1 MVGNLLGIPSI
12 LRIIVAMLPPFGAF
26 QPAAMKIFRK
36 LFPFVCLFLALSA
49 ALAADFQP
57 DPATVQRFGAGFR
70 YPQAGWTVVHIEGAP
85 YERGVQHGRLLAP
98 EIAGYIRALATDC
111 KPEAAGDNWRQKR
124 SLVNV
129 MFTRLFPV
137 EQLQEMQGIA
147 DGAAVAGAKFDGHP
161 IDLNDIVTIN
171 METELES
178 IDIAAAAN
186 SIGLETLRPPT
197 VARAQNPHAPVQ
209 GQHCG
214 AFAANGKATRDGKI
228 VFGHITTDD
237 LRPACYF
244 NVWLDLKPASGHHFV
259 MQTMPGGIF
268 SSMDYSI
275 SDTGILMGETNISQ
289 TSFDSTGVPLASR
302 VRQVTQYAES
312 LDQAV
317 SIMTQDGN
325 GLGSAEWVL
334 ADLKQNEIALLVL
347 GNHQQKLFRSSKNE
361 WINGAEG
368 FYWSCNNAKDPAVRL
383 ESVASMKSFPTSV
396 AAGIST
402 KRDSIWLKLY
412 EENKGHIDAD
422 FGRLV
427 TTTPEL
433 TTSYSVDALYTTSDL
448 GLKMQSWGCFGP
460 SAGNMRL
467 PTFVE
472 RQRFPGIRP
481 LVVNPWTILQAN
493 PPAVSLRPAAAPA
506 VDLHDPVDGGYHGRL
521 PEDAEPAHPQLWH
534 GTLLPASDSDIWLSN
549 GFACYHGQAVREKY
563 LSAKAKE
570 SGIDQRGMDDL
581 ATELFFY
588 RSVYEQGARI
598 GEEVPLSKLKVDYHG
613 ESWDELSQ
621 GKGVLLLNSL
631 RGMVGPEK
639 FDELM
644 EEFGQANGGKAVSS
658 RQFQEFFERG
668 TGRSWSAF
676 FDAWLNRTGLPLLE
690 LGKIETRCDGNR
702 WHTQVTVRRNE
713 VGAPL
718 TASVTV
724 ETANGEKS
732 GIARLETTQDHVELV
747 TDAAPRRVVVD
758 KYRTSSCGN
767 GVPFTALTFDSDL
780 ENTWIVYGTL
790 DEVDA
795 NRDAATMLQQVL
807 RRREHNVIV
816 AVKADTEVSDE
827 ELKNHH
833 LVLLGTPSTNAL
845 AARFRNDIPISFGDH
860 SFSFRGTTYANPET
874 SVLVAAQHPL
884 NPRYS
889 MVLYA
894 GLGARATVTLV
905 TKLQEESICYAPVVV
920 LAAGQAPENLVLV
933 PNELIR
939 EIPPANDKH

>member
-1 MVGNLLGIPSI
+1 
-12 LRIIVAMLPPFGAF
+12 
-26 QPAAMKIFRK
+26 MKFFRK
-36 LFPFVCLFLALSA
+36 LLPFVCSFSVLST

-57 DPATVQRFGAGFR
+57 DPATVQRFDAGFR
-70 YPQAGWTVVHIEGAP
+70 YPQAGWTVVHIEGTP
-85 YERGVQHGRLLAP
+85 YERGLQHGHLLAP
-98 EIAGYIRALATDC
+98 EIAGYIRALASDS
-111 KPEAAGDNWRQKR
+111 KPETAGDSWRQKR

-129 MFTRLFPV
+129 IFTRLFPL

-147 DGAAVAGAKFDGHP
+147 DGASAVGAKFDGHL
-161 IDLNDIVTIN
+161 IDLSDIVAIN

-186 SIGLETLRPPT
+186 PDGLEALRPPT
-197 VARAQNPHAPVQ
+197 VATRPQSPHAPVQ

-244 NVWLDLKPASGHHFV
+244 NVWLDLKPASGHHLV

-302 VRQVTQYAES
+302 VRQVTQYAENI
-312 LDQAV
+312 DQAV
-317 SIMTQDGN
+317 SIMTQDSN

-383 ESVASMKSFPTSV
+383 ESVASKKSFPTAV

-427 TTTPEL
+427 TTHPEL
-433 TTSYSVDALYTTSDL
+433 TTSHSVDALYTTTDL
-448 GLKMQSWGCFGP
+448 GLQMQSWGCFGP

-467 PTFVE
+467 PTFAE
-472 RQRFPGIRP
+472 RQRFPEIRP
-481 LVVNPWTILQAN
+481 LVVNPWTLLKAS
-493 PPAVSLRPAAAPA
+493 PPAAASLPAPA
-506 VDLHDPVDGGYHGRL
+506 VDLHDPVDGGYPGRL
-521 PEDAEPAHPQLWH
+521 PDSAEPAHPQLWH

-563 LSAKAKE
+563 LAAKAKE
-570 SGIDQRGMDDL
+570 SGIDPRGMDDL

-588 RSVYEQGARI
+588 RSVYEQGARN
-598 GEEVPLSKLKVDYHG
+598 GVDVPLSKLKVDYHG
-613 ESWDELSQ
+613 ESWDEISQ
-621 GKGVLLLNSL
+621 GKGVMLLNSL
-631 RGMVGPEK
+631 RGLVGAEK

-644 EEFGQANGGKAVSS
+644 EEFGQANGGKAISS
-658 RQFQEFFERG
+658 RQFQEFFEKG

-676 FDAWLNRTGLPLLE
+676 FDAWLNRTGLPQLE
-690 LGKIETRCDGNR
+690 LGKIETRRDGKFWR
-702 WHTQVTVRRNE
+702 TQVAVRRNE
-713 VGAPL
+713 AGAPL
-718 TASVTV
+718 SASVTV

-732 GIARLETTQDHVELV
+732 GIARLETTQDLVELV
-747 TDAAPRRVVVD
+747 TESAPRRVVVD

-767 GVPFTALTFDSDL
+767 GVPFTALSFDSDL
-780 ENTWIVYGTL
+780 EDTLIVYGTL
-790 DEVDA
+790 DDA
-795 NRDAATMLQQVL
+795 QTNRDAASMLQQVL
-807 RRREHNVIV
+807 RRREHNILV
-816 AVKADTEVSDE
+816 AVKADNEVTEE

-833 LVLLGTPSTNAL
+833 LVLLGTPGTNAL
-845 AARFRNDIPISFGDH
+845 AARFRNDIPVAFGSH
-860 SFSFRGTTYANPET
+860 SLSIRGTTYANPES
-874 SVLVAAQHPL
+874 SVLVAAPHPL

-905 TKLQEESICYAPVVV
+905 TKLQEETICYAPVVV

-933 PNELIR
+933 PHELIR
-939 EIPPANDKH
+939 EIPPANGKH